1 MAAVACLAAGA
12 SAATVPR
19 FLGCSAY
26 YAKNP
31 TGTVRPKMIV
41 VACGDGNFWFA
52 GLHWQTWT
60 ATGAAATGTA
70 HLNDCT
76 PNCAAGH
83 FHTYPAS
90 VRLSA
95 PKTCKGKHELTRIS
109 WRFTA
114 AKPAGVDRTGT
125 DTYRCA

>member
-1 MAAVACLAAGA
+1 
-12 SAATVPR
+12 
-19 FLGCSAY
+19 
-26 YAKNP
+26 
-31 TGTVRPKMIV
+31 MIV

-52 GLHWQTWT
+52 ALRWQTWT
-60 ATGAAATGTA
+60 ATGASATATA

-76 PNCAAGH
+76 PNCAAGR
-83 FHTYPAS
+83 FHTYPAT

>member
-1 MAAVACLAAGA
+1 
-12 SAATVPR
+12 
-19 FLGCSAY
+19 
-26 YAKNP
+26 
-31 TGTVRPKMIV
+31 VRPQKIV

-52 GLHWQTWT
+52 PLHWQTWA
-60 ATGAAATGTA
+60 ATGAAATATA

-76 PNCAAGH
+76 PDCAAGH

-90 VRLSA
+90 VHLSGL
-95 PKTCKGKHELTRIS
+95 KTCKGKHELTHIS

-114 AKPAGVDRTGT
+114 KTPSGQARTGS